1 MDFDVIS
8 EDPETLQ
15 EYVNCIG
22 GGGGLFDKGWMV
34 FTLGFHLK
42 PQAMKNFECQS
53 A

>member
-22 GGGGLFDKGWMV
+22 GGGGGGCLIRDGWFLV
-34 FTLGFHLK
+34 WDFI
-42 PQAMKNFECQS
+42 
-53 A
+53 